1 FQSLKLLS
9 VFAAIRLDGDT
20 DTIEDT
26 LALRLL
32 GPNQGTLKTSQDP
45 LASKTWKEVGA
56 TNTLIS
62 PVECNLLWNQFLRE
76 TGDTITQASQEVK
89 KRKND
94 ICGKNF

>member
-32 GPNQGTLKTSQDP
+32 GPYKGTLKTSHDP
-45 LASKTWKEVGA
+45 LVSKTWKERIPSLKLSLPRSQLSY
-56 TNTLIS
+56 LIHT
-62 PVECNLLWNQFLRE
+62 PMEAGLKLVLCVVAKHRE
-76 TGDTITQASQEVK
+76 
-89 KRKND
+89 
-94 ICGKNF
+94 